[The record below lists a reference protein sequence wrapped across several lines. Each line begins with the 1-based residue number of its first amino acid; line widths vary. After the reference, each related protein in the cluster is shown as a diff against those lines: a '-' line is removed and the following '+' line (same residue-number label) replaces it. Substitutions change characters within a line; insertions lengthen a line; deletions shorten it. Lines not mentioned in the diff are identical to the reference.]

1 MSKSKVKLLVAACL
15 GMCGVTMLL
24 PIMNLRPQQGS
35 LAREQQKLI
44 AVAELI
50 KQKTKQLGRLPDAVS
65 ELRIMGSSVTGWDEM
80 DSRWQFRD
88 PTNGKEYDWVLTPEK
103 ESFIIRSPYFF
114 QDQEEVCIQ
123 WDGLVNRLTTIR
135 R

>member
-1 MSKSKVKLLVAACL
+1 MSKTKLKFLAAASLATL
-15 GMCGVTMLL
+15 GATMLL
-24 PIMNLRPQQGS
+24 PIMNLKPQQGS

-50 KQKTKQLGRLPDAVS
+50 KQKTKQLGRLPSAVS

-88 PTNGKEYDWVLTPEK
+88 PTSGKGYEWILTPEK
-103 ESFIIRSPYFF
+103 DSFIIRSPYFF
-114 QDQEEVCIQ
+114 QGQEEVCIQ
-123 WDGLVNRLTTIR
+123 WDGQANRLALIR